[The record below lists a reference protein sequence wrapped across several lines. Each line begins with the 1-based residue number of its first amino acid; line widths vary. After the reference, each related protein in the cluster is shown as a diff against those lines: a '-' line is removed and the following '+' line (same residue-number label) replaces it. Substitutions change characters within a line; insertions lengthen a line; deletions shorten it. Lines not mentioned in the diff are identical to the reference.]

1 MIIQPPRKK
10 YFEGKEK
17 CFQSM
22 LYCLPSV
29 TDCRKE
35 DMFEITGKNL
45 ASNLR
50 ILPLE
55 SVIARR
61 IISDVLYET
70 KLSSL
75 KRNSQLPVNDPQ
87 LIRQCLCQMTC
98 RTYLCS

>member
-1 MIIQPPRKK
+1 MNI
-10 YFEGKEK
+10 FKEK
-17 CFQSM
+17 KCLQIM

-35 DMFEITGKNL
+35 DMFEITWKNL

-50 ILPLE
+50 ILPWE
-55 SVIARR
+55 SVIARK

-75 KRNSQLPVNDPQ
+75 KRNS
-87 LIRQCLCQMTC
+87 
-98 RTYLCS
+98 

>member
-1 MIIQPPRKK
+1 MYQPCHVLQVISHIIIQPPHEK

-17 CFQSM
+17 CFQVM

-29 TDCRKE
+29 TDCRKG
-35 DMFEITGKNL
+35 DMFEIIGKTL

-50 ILPLE
+50 ILPWE
-55 SVIARR
+55 SVIARK

-75 KRNSQLPVNDPQ
+75 KRNSQLPVNDP
-87 LIRQCLCQMTC
+87 
-98 RTYLCS
+98 